1 MQNFILLSTF
11 LLWFK
16 EYAISMN
23 SFKKKYNF
31 IYLSYLFI
39 NPSLVIADQ
48 CPSPEIIKERKIS
61 RAYEW
66 TIDERRSLDDVL
78 SVEKLYSVR
87 IKNKGEFIACYY
99 SGSKNLLR
107 LDGTS
112 LKKECV
118 VKKKSGNW
126 DFSENGEQVCK
137 EENLNLCHYEIHCE
151 ESSENND

>member
-1 MQNFILLSTF
+1 
-11 LLWFK
+11 
-16 EYAISMN
+16 MN
-23 SFKKKYNF
+23 SFKKKFNF
-31 IYLSYLFI
+31 ICLLCFFI
-39 NPSLVIADQ
+39 NSGPAIADQ
-48 CPSPEIIKERKIS
+48 CPTVEIIKERKIS
-61 RAYEW
+61 RDYEW

-118 VKKKSGNW
+118 LNKTSGRW
-126 DFSENGEQVCK
+126 EFSENGEQVCK
-137 EENLNLCHYEIHCE
+137 EEDLNLCHYEINCE
-151 ESSENND
+151 GLNEDND